1 MANSLTFTSEIF
13 SVGTLF
19 ATASAATASGY
30 IVTTTATPYD
40 IMGGT
45 VSYDRRFYGIS
56 AYNTGPAQTLTVYL
70 WDGTKNSQ
78 LFQISAAIG
87 STTPTVTD
95 LFNSNNISIFINGTR
110 YATTTYGGNWGAT
123 ASGGVNIG
131 CNRGDTWFFPG
142 YIWLRAK
149 LKL

>member
-1 MANSLTFTSEIF
+1 MANSLTFTSDIF

-45 VSYDRRFYGIS
+45 VSYDRRLYGIS
-56 AYNTGPAQTLTVYL
+56 TYNTGPAQTLTVYL
-70 WDGTKNSQ
+70 WDGIKNAQ
-78 LFQISAAIG
+78 LFLISVAIG

-95 LFNSNNISIFINGTR
+95 LFNSGNISSIFQRQRDANGVTYFNIPIGWSIR
-110 YATTTYGGNWGAT
+110 CAYSVALTGAQLLTFTTFGETYQ
-123 ASGGVNIG
+123 
-131 CNRGDTWFFPG
+131 
-142 YIWLRAK
+142 
-149 LKL
+149 

>member
-1 MANSLTFTSEIF
+1 MATSLTFTSNIF

-45 VSYDRRFYGIS
+45 VSYDRRLYGIS
-56 AYNTGPAQTLTVYL
+56 CFNTGPAQTLTAYL
-70 WDGTKNSQ
+70 WDGTKNAQ
-78 LFQISAAIG
+78 IFQISAAIG

-95 LFNSNNISIFINGTR
+95 LFNSNNISSLFQRQRDANGI
-110 YATTTYGGNWGAT
+110 TYFNLPAGWSIRCAYSAALTGTQLLTFTSFGET
-123 ASGGVNIG
+123 
-131 CNRGDTWFFPG
+131 
-142 YIWLRAK
+142 YE
-149 LKL
+149 